1 MIVVADD
8 TDILVLLLYFWNS
21 EMCDIVLQSMKN
33 KGNMVNIR
41 NVVSYLNKIV
51 VKNLLLIH
59 AWGGCDTVFNQGKT
73 AILEKENPEV
83 VEIYGIFDN
92 PSETQKDTG
101 KAGIRLFT
109 VMYCMVFLF
118 CFSIRIFKVFQTSVS
133 AYSWE
138 TCKNYVFLMFS
149 VGV

>member
-8 TDILVLLLYFWNS
+8 TDILVLLLYSWNS
-21 EMCDIVLQSMKN
+21 EMRDIVLQSMKN

-92 PSETQKDTG
+92 PSATQKDTG

-109 VMYCMVFLF
+109 VMYSMVFLF
-118 CFSIRIFKVFQTSVS
+118 CFSIRIFKVFQTSAS

>member
-21 EMCDIVLQSMKN
+21 EMHDIVLQSMKN

-83 VEIYGIFDN
+83 V
-92 PSETQKDTG
+92 
-101 KAGIRLFT
+101 
-109 VMYCMVFLF
+109 
-118 CFSIRIFKVFQTSVS
+118 
-133 AYSWE
+133 
-138 TCKNYVFLMFS
+138 
-149 VGV
+149 